1 MIHELHFHHRKIGAS
16 EVSLVVKNPAAGA
29 GDTRDCRFDPRVSK
43 TPWARKWQPTAVL
56 LPGKPH
62 RQRILADQSPDGHQA
77 SDMTHDAWRMT
88 QHAARSTQHAARST
102 QHAARMRWRTDVTK
116 QSIQTR
122 RSAPMQVK
130 QWSPRCCCWCWCC
143 WCPVVSDSSRPQYIK
158 LPCHSPA
165 PKVCPSSCHC
175 TVMPSKHLILWWMPS
190 SPSAL
195 SFPASGAFPVS

>member
-1 MIHELHFHHRKIGAS
+1 MATHSSTLAWKTS
-16 EVSLVVKNPAAGA
+16 QT
-29 GDTRDCRFDPRVSK
+29 DDPGRPESRG
-43 TPWARKWQPTAVL
+43 P
-56 LPGKPH
+56 PGV
-62 RQRILADQSPDGHQA
+62 R
-77 SDMTHDAWRMT
+77 HDAWRMT
-88 QHAARSTQHAARST
+88 HDAARSTQHAAC
-102 QHAARMRWRTDVTK
+102 MRWRTDVTK